1 MNNYNPFS
9 LNEKTIL
16 ITGASSGIGASIAIE
31 CSKMG
36 ASVIITG
43 RNEDRLKETLNQ
55 LYKTDEHNH
64 QSIAA
69 DLSTDEGIASFV
81 AMLPKLDGIVHSA
94 GFLKKLPFKF
104 INEKAW
110 DETLSVNLYAPA
122 LLSQLIVKK
131 NLLNQSASVVFISSI
146 ASKVASFGNISYM
159 ASKGAINSLSRGMAL
174 ELAAKKIRVN
184 TIEPALIKT
193 KLTESALSQ
202 EDMDNYLK
210 KFPLGRFGEPEEV
223 AFAVIYLLSD
233 ATRWITGTSITIDG
247 GVTLR

>member
-1 MNNYNPFS
+1 MNLPNPFS
-9 LNEKTIL
+9 LNQKTIL
-16 ITGASSGIGASIAIE
+16 VTGASSGIGAAIAAE

-43 RNEDRLKETLNQ
+43 RNSDRLNDTLEQ
-55 LYKTDEHNH
+55 LYASEESNH

-69 DLSTDEGIASFV
+69 DLGTDTGIADFV
-81 AMLPKLDGIVHSA
+81 KQLPKLDGIVHSA

-131 NLLNQSASVVFISSI
+131 NLLKPSGSVVFISSI

-174 ELAAKKIRVN
+174 ELAAKGIRVN

-193 KLTESALSQ
+193 KLTESALSE
-202 EDMDNYLK
+202 EDMENYLK

-223 AFAVIYLLSD
+223 AYAAIYLLSD
-233 ATRWITGTSITIDG
+233 ATKWVTGTSITVDG

>member
-1 MNNYNPFS
+1 MNSYNPFS
-9 LNEKTIL
+9 LKNKTIL

-43 RNEDRLKETLNQ
+43 RNEQRLNETFIQ
-55 LYKTDEHNH
+55 LTEGEH
-64 QSIAA
+64 QYIVA
-69 DLSTDEGIASFV
+69 DLSTDEAIASFV
-81 AMLPKLDGIVHSA
+81 GQLPKLDGIVHSA

-104 INEKAW
+104 INRKAW

-131 NLLNQSASVVFISSI
+131 NLLNTAASVVFISSI
-146 ASKVASFGNISYM
+146 ASRTASFGNISYM

-193 KLTESALSQ
+193 NLTEKALSK
-202 EDMDNYLK
+202 EDMENYLE
-210 KFPLGRFGEPEEV
+210 KFPLGRFGKPEEV
-223 AFAVIYLLSD
+223 AYAAIYLLSD
-233 ATRWITGTSITIDG
+233 TTQWVTGTSITVDG